1 MQALYSP
8 FSLSSKPTR
17 AFLCFS
23 SSAASLSS
31 TAHISTN
38 PILFN
43 YLIETFSFPQPKALR
58 ISNRFSRIKT
68 LQKPQ
73 SVVQFL
79 KQLGFSET
87 HIQSAVKVSPQILFS
102 DIDRTL
108 KPKLQF
114 FQDLGLAGPDLG
126 KFISKHSVVLS
137 HSLDKRLIPCVNVM
151 KKVIVND
158 KNNRDLIRVLQRG
171 YWFFATPES
180 RLLCNIALLENCGI
194 VGSQLSMLLMRQ
206 SRLLTFRESM
216 LRDLVSRVL
225 DMGFSV
231 HSRMFVYG
239 LYTVSCLSGETFN
252 RKLDL
257 LHSFG
262 FSKEECMEM
271 FRRTPGLLRTSEEKL
286 KFGIEFFLN
295 DIKVT
300 RSLLICQPHCLM
312 NSMNERV
319 IPRYR
324 VLQVIKSKRLL
335 MKDPRFLNVL
345 HLSEGEFLEKYISR
359 FTGDAEELLV
369 AYKGHLLDP
378 SGE

>member
-1 MQALYSP
+1 M
-8 FSLSSKPTR
+8 
-17 AFLCFS
+17 
-23 SSAASLSS
+23 
-31 TAHISTN
+31 
-38 PILFN
+38 
-43 YLIETFSFPQPKALR
+43 
-58 ISNRFSRIKT
+58 
-68 LQKPQ
+68 
-73 SVVQFL
+73 VQFL

-194 VGSQLSMLLMRQ
+194 VGSQLPMLLMRQ

-378 SGE
+378 SRE